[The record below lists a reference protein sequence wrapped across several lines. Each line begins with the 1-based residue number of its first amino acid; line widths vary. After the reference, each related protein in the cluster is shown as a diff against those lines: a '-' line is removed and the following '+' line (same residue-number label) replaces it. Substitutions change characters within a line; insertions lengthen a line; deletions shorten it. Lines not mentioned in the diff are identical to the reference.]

1 MNENHSALVDLRREI
16 DELDEAL
23 HGLLMKRAVVVSR
36 IASAK
41 ALAADV
47 TPPIRPGR
55 EAEIIRRRLAAHEGP
70 LPPAVIARIWREI
83 IAGFTRIQGKVE
95 VALYAPRKSASYWD
109 LARSHFGGGTPIAL
123 HASAGVV
130 IDALAAGDASVGV
143 LPVPEANEDDP
154 WWPQLVATGPRS
166 PQIVARLPFV
176 AEQTTGEPLEALVV
190 AAMDQEAT
198 SADRSYVALGSR
210 PEVSRA
216 RILSEIGRAH
226 V

>member
-1 MNENHSALVDLRREI
+1 ML
-16 DELDEAL
+16 
-23 HGLLMKRAVVVSR
+23 
-36 IASAK
+36 
-41 ALAADV
+41 
-47 TPPIRPGR
+47 
-55 EAEIIRRRLAAHEGP
+55 
-70 LPPAVIARIWREI
+70 
-83 IAGFTRIQGKVE
+83 F
-95 VALYAPRKSASYWD
+95 
-109 LARSHFGGGTPIAL
+109 RSFGGGTPIAL

-210 PEVSRA
+210 TEVSRA
-216 RILSEIGRAH
+216 RILSAFRLAGLEARVLARLAPSGKVAEWLDLLELDGYVRRADPRLNAALAADLGAERA
-226 V
+226 VVLGGYSVPLKV